1 MKYLYFFICILTIN
15 VFAYEYKSIE
25 ISENKKNLSNEIYW
39 ILQRDHFQDSI
50 DKTDFN
56 KKYIQAI
63 IEKLDKNRS
72 YFTINEVNDF
82 LEKSSRRNDNDFD
95 IELGYDL
102 INLYFKK
109 LIQFSQYQIE
119 LVQEDSFDF
128 NKDEYLDI
136 FYEDNQWALSSDS
149 LKEVWRLET
158 KNDLLIART
167 SDSSSSE
174 PNGDLI
180 KRYENIEYCFVKLS
194 LKLSFK

>member
-82 LEKSSRRNDNDFD
+82 LEKSSRRNDNDTR
-95 IELGYDL
+95 
-102 INLYFKK
+102 
-109 LIQFSQYQIE
+109 
-119 LVQEDSFDF
+119 
-128 NKDEYLDI
+128 
-136 FYEDNQWALSSDS
+136 DNFMRIS
-149 LKEVWRLET
+149 LAV
-158 KNDLLIART
+158 
-167 SDSSSSE
+167 
-174 PNGDLI
+174 
-180 KRYENIEYCFVKLS
+180 LS
-194 LKLSFK
+194 LLSFLTFLYIYLGPYFSTNDSDKL